1 MAEFMLIDVNSI
13 GYANQ
18 HSHTRTGRG
27 MQVQAILGTIRSIA
41 KRMREYPHHFPV
53 VMWDGRAQWRYDLYP
68 DYKSGRLKKE
78 SSRLA
83 GATYEKQQPFI
94 KLLAG
99 TLGLTQAVA
108 PSAEAD
114 DLGFQLMAALVAR
127 GHKVLQ
133 VTADTDSLQ
142 GYREG
147 FSWLDPRFGR
157 IIRSPAELQALV
169 GTDCPRTYLE
179 AKALE
184 GDTSDTIGGVSRVGI
199 PTALKVFATYGGSMS
214 SFYEAVGK
222 GQVDLKKK
230 ILGSLA
236 SDEGRAIFARNM
248 KLMDLA
254 AAPALQADDIV
265 ITTEPVNQ
273 DGFQQWIEH
282 FDFSDVI
289 YSAKGF
295 LAPFRA
301 LGEREGYRDLMNVVE
316 CLQDI
321 EYV

>member
-18 HSHTRTGRG
+18 HSHTRTGQG
-27 MQVQAILGTIRSIA
+27 MQVQAILGTVRSIA
-41 KRMREYPHHFPV
+41 KRMREYPRHFPV
-53 VMWDGRAQWRYDLYP
+53 VIWDGRAQWRYDLYP

-78 SSRLA
+78 SS
-83 GATYEKQQPFI
+83 
-94 KLLAG
+94 
-99 TLGLTQAVA
+99 

-147 FSWLDPRFGR
+147 FSWLDPRFDR

-184 GDTSDTIGGVSRVGI
+184 GDTSDTIVGVSRVGI

-214 SFYEAVGK
+214 SFYEAVER

-265 ITTEPVNQ
+265 VTTEPVNQ
-273 DGFQQWIEH
+273 DGFQQWIDH

-301 LGEREGYRDLMNVVE
+301 LGDREGYGDLMNVVE

>member
-18 HSHTRTGRG
+18 HSHTRTGQG
-27 MQVQAILGTIRSIA
+27 MQVQAILGIIRSIA

-53 VMWDGRAQWRYDLYP
+53 VMWDGRAQWRY
-68 DYKSGRLKKE
+68 
-78 SSRLA
+78 LA

-157 IIRSPAELQALV
+157 IIRSPAEQALV

-199 PTALKVFATYGGSMS
+199 PTALKIFATYGGSMS

-301 LGEREGYRDLMNVVE
+301 LGEREEYGDLMNVVE